1 MDSRFH
7 GEPEMTFNRAL
18 VIGSSG
24 QVSRAL
30 AAELSG
36 REVLFTSTKGGE
48 VEMDLGDPRSIER
61 AFAAVDARWGDF
73 PAEVFLAGAMTHVD
87 KCEQE
92 QDRCI
97 RVNRDGPAQVAAA
110 AKARGYGLTYFST
123 EYVFG
128 GAEYEGGE
136 VGPFSE
142 EARPHPTSVYG
153 RSKLEAEQA
162 VLREFGSSALIA
174 RTTMIFSWDPNG
186 MNFFMQYL
194 RQLEATAAGRAGPF
208 RVPVDQISTPTYAP
222 ALAQA
227 AVELRDLGA
236 SGIFNLVGSDLLS
249 RQELV
254 TRVAQRFGFGPEIV
268 AKGFQFV
275 KTADLGQLALR
286 PLTAG
291 LTVDKALRA
300 GVRVDGLEKAFTAIL
315 ALRGH

>member
-1 MDSRFH
+1 V
-7 GEPEMTFNRAL
+7 TFKRAL
-18 VIGSSG
+18 IIGSSG

-30 AAELSG
+30 GEELSG
-36 REVLFTSTKGGE
+36 REVIFTSSKGGE
-48 VEMDLGDPRSIER
+48 VEMDLGDPSSIER
-61 AFAAVDARWGDF
+61 GFAAVDARWGSG

-87 KCEQE
+87 KCELE
-92 QDRCI
+92 KERCI
-97 RVNRDGPAQVAAA
+97 RVNRDGPALVASA

-142 EARPHPTSVYG
+142 EATPHPTSVYG

-162 VLREFGSSALIA
+162 VVREYGSRALIA
-174 RTTMIFSWDPNG
+174 RTTMVFSWDPKG
-186 MNFFMQYL
+186 MNFLMQYL
-194 RQLEATAAGRAGPF
+194 RQLEAAAVGNAGTF

-227 AVELRDLGA
+227 VVELRDQGIG
-236 SGIFNLVGSDLLS
+236 GIFNLVGSDLLS
-249 RQELV
+249 REELV
-254 TRVAQRFGFGPEIV
+254 GKVAQRFGFGPELV
-268 AKGFQFV
+268 AKAFQFV
-275 KTADLGQLALR
+275 KTADLGQAAVR

-291 LTVDKALRA
+291 LTSEKALAA
-300 GVRVDGLEKAFTAIL
+300 GVRVDSLEKAFTSIL